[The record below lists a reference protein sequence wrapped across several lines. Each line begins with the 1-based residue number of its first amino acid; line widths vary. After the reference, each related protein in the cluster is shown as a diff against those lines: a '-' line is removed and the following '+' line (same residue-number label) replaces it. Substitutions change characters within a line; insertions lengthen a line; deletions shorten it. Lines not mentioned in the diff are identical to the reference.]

1 MNEMPSAL
9 LMSLLVAL
17 LNLPAHA
24 QSPEPPLVHEAPRP
38 HTNEASDRGFSALM
52 HVVSSAEAER
62 FLHEWNTTPAA
73 HAPRLTAAGE
83 ARRGDTVSTIIVYS
97 GCAADKPAGS
107 VCPARM
113 DLRIVAPD
121 GSTYGEYTDIR
132 LAESVPTAHKVVQL
146 SPVDMRIEFEP
157 HDKPGRYRVLATI
170 RDPSRDIVL
179 SLETGIEL
187 LPGKPKE

>member
-1 MNEMPSAL
+1 
-9 LMSLLVAL
+9 MSVLVAF
-17 LNLPAHA
+17 LNLSVYA
-24 QSPEPPLVHEAPRP
+24 QSPVPAPTHEAHRS
-38 HTNEASDRGFSALM
+38 HANEASDRGFSALL

-62 FLHEWNTTPAA
+62 FFHEWNNTPAA
-73 HAPRLTAAGE
+73 HAPRLTAASE
-83 ARRGDTVSTIIVYS
+83 ARRGDIVSTIIVYS

-113 DLRIVAPD
+113 DLRIIAPD
-121 GSTYGEYTDIR
+121 GSTYGEHTDIP
-132 LAESVPTAHKVVQL
+132 LAEGVPTAHKVVQL

-170 RDPSRDIVL
+170 SDPSRDIVL